1 MAQNILQLFFEY
13 DLSKTPGFIYV
24 LANFLGVIIYTSFNP
39 RRRKGY
45 MELCGTDYSG
55 ADVSDLEFFF

>member
-1 MAQNILQLFFEY
+1 MAQNIYNYFFEY

-39 RRRKGY
+39 RRRKDIWSY
-45 MELCGTDYSG
+45 VELII
-55 ADVSDLEFFF
+55 LELM